1 MFHNFCSWC
10 HVLLIVLSHFQLFY
24 THTHTRSHTR
34 TFPFQKFEEREHTF
48 FSTLHPA
55 NSPCWLTMH
64 CSLTSLR
71 LSDPPTLIFLSLC
84 QVLPGFILI
93 SNMSKFYDLLLELLS
108 WKYPQ
113 ILCFSIEPAQKTVNS
128 RSITMIKNGTKH
140 CTLPMFH
147 LVLSIVIFRMIL
159 WGEYNYLQ
167 FTDKETQD
175 QWGSVTCSCYFWSEN
190 LQFSNFQRCLQRSGI
205 LHAL

>member
-24 THTHTRSHTR
+24 THTYTHAHFHSRNLRKGNTLSSPLSILPALHVGSLCIVLWLHWDSQTL
-34 TFPFQKFEEREHTF
+34 QHSF
-48 FSTLHPA
+48 F
-55 NSPCWLTMH
+55 
-64 CSLTSLR
+64 
-71 LSDPPTLIFLSLC
+71 FSLC

-93 SNMSKFYDLLLELLS
+93 SNMSKFCDLLLELLS

-140 CTLPMFH
+140 CMLPMFH

-167 FTDKETQD
+167 FIDKETQD